1 MDTIF
6 TVKNKDFDRLSP
18 QEAVDFFRELLWAE
32 ATVLGIGE
40 NLINVPSAITVADGG
55 IDAEVHNVSA
65 SSGQGIIK
73 QGLTRYQIK
82 TGNFSLS
89 NESHIKSILFK
100 DNTNEL
106 KPRVKSCLDKD
117 GTLIIVLFG
126 WDNPETKD
134 DQLVNKFKEKLILID
149 RKYNN
154 AKIEIW
160 QQNKLR
166 GFLTPFPSL
175 ALRIKGLDRSRFQ
188 SHRSWSENDDMKKEF
203 VAGEKQKKFISN
215 LQTALRQNNNEAVHI
230 RIYGEP
236 GIGKTKLVLEATR
249 SDDLLPF
256 VIYVDGANKFR
267 DSDLMTEILRDD
279 NQFFVILVL
288 DECNPDSRSYIWDK
302 LKYRGPRIKIITIYN
317 EYDDTSGNIAYFD
330 VPPLDNEQISKII
343 QEYYIPKDQ
352 ADRWSELCSGSPRVA
367 HVIGFNLKTN
377 PEDLLKPPDTVNVWE
392 RYIVSGDDPN
402 NPEVGQRRTILRHLA
417 LFKRFGYGRPVV
429 SEAQAIAK
437 IIERADPQITW
448 PRFQEIINNL
458 KARRILQGENTLY
471 ITPKALH
478 IKLWIDW
485 WNIHGNTFNL
495 NEFSQNIPTSLFEW
509 FYEMFVYGAESKV
522 ASQIV
527 KKLLGENGPFKDDAN
542 LKTKL
547 GARFFLALV
556 EADPKSA
563 LECLKRTIG
572 KFTKNELLEF
582 TTGRREVVWALEKIA
597 IWKDLFADAAR
608 LLLALG
614 EAENETCSNNA
625 SGIFAEL
632 FSPARGQLAP
642 TEASPKERF
651 PILREALES
660 SSKERRILGLHA
672 CDQALETGHFS
683 RVVGA
688 EHQGLKEEPQLWMP
702 KTYGELFDAYRQVWQ
717 LLYKLLDSLPE
728 DEQQQGVDILLH
740 RVWGLVRIQ
749 NLTDMVID
757 TINEL
762 KLKSYGDKKKI
773 LTRVIEILH
782 YIGKELPVETRQRLE
797 QLRDTFIRNDFSS
810 KMKRYVGMDIVEDY
824 YDEEGNQVNQ
834 IQLQIEALALQA
846 IENNNLLKSELEW
859 LVTTEAQNGY
869 RFGYELGRKDNNF
882 SLLPILLKVQ
892 RNANKNPSVNFLGG
906 YFRIIFEKDRVRW
919 ENILDTIQEDIKLNT
934 WIPELTKYSGMS
946 EQAAL
951 RILNLAKKGVINTG
965 YFWIFRLGR
974 STQDLSEDVFNI
986 IIEYLLSNSDIYA
999 ISTALDM
1006 YHLYYIYK
1014 EPKHILPLELTMK
1027 LLTHPLLFQ
1036 KLKSGK
1042 RDQMDDYHWS
1052 NIGKAFLKLYPEKNL
1067 ELGDKILQH
1076 FGEEGTIFDSF
1087 HSHTQEVL
1095 NEVAQRN
1102 PEEIWTRV
1110 TRYLGPPVDS
1120 RAYHI
1125 TQWLR
1130 GDFSFDDEE
1139 KGMLPI
1145 FPSEIIWKWVDEDIN
1160 NRAKYLA
1167 SFVPNKLF
1175 REEGK
1180 ICFAREAL
1188 VRYGT
1193 RDDVRSNLMAN
1204 FSTEG
1209 WMGQESLYYQ
1219 KKKQQLLDFKK
1230 EEENENVK
1238 RWIDEYVSSIDKRIE
1253 QAKIEEEREGF

>member
-1 MDTIF
+1 
-6 TVKNKDFDRLSP
+6 
-18 QEAVDFFRELLWAE
+18 
-32 ATVLGIGE
+32 
-40 NLINVPSAITVADGG
+40 
-55 IDAEVHNVSA
+55 
-65 SSGQGIIK
+65 
-73 QGLTRYQIK
+73 
-82 TGNFSLS
+82 
-89 NESHIKSILFK
+89 
-100 DNTNEL
+100 
-106 KPRVKSCLDKD
+106 VKSCLDKD

-279 NQFFVILVL
+279 NQFSVILVL

-302 LKYRGPRIKIITIYN
+302 LKYRGPRIRIISIYN
-317 EYDDTSGNIAYFD
+317 ECDDTSGNIVYFD
-330 VPPLDNEQISKII
+330 IPPLDNEQISKII

-377 PEDLLKPPDTVNVWE
+377 PEDLLKPPDTVNMWE

-402 NPEVGQRRTILRHLA
+402 NPEVGQRRTILRHIA

-448 PRFQEIINNL
+448 SKFQEIINNL

-471 ITPKALH
+471 ITPKLFH

-495 NEFSQNIPTSLFEW
+495 NEFAQNIPPSLFEW
-509 FYEMFVYGAESKV
+509 FYEMFVYAAGSKV
-522 ASQIV
+522 ATQIV
-527 KKLLGENGPFKDDAN
+527 KELLSKDGPFQNNAI

-547 GARFFLALV
+547 GAPFFLALT

-572 KFTKNELLEF
+572 KWTKEELLQF

-597 IWKDLFADAAR
+597 VWRDLFGDAAR
-608 LLLALG
+608 LLLTLG
-614 EAENETCSNNA
+614 EAENETWSNNA
-625 SGIFAEL
+625 SGIFAQL
-632 FSPARGQLAP
+632 FSPARGQVAP
-642 TEASPKERF
+642 TEASPQERL
-651 PILREALES
+651 PVLKEALES
-660 SSKERRILGLHA
+660 NSKERRILGFHA
-672 CDQALETGHFS
+672 CDQALETGHFF
-683 RVVGA
+683 RVVGT
-688 EHQGLKEEPQLWMP
+688 EHQGLRKEPKLWMP
-702 KTYGELFDAYRQVWQ
+702 KTYGELFDAYRQVW
-717 LLYKLLDSLPE
+717 LLLFERLDSLPE
-728 DEQQQGVDILLH
+728 DEQQQAINILLQNA
-740 RVWGLVRIQ
+740 RGLGRMQ
-749 NLTDMVID
+749 NLVSMVID
-757 TINEL
+757 TMNEL
-762 KLKSYGDKKKI
+762 AQKSYVDKTMI
-773 LTRVIEILH
+773 LAEIIRILN
-782 YIGKELPVETRQRLE
+782 YDGKELTTETRQRWERLKE
-797 QLRDTFIRNDFSS
+797 KLTGSDFISL
-810 KMKRYVGMDIVEDY
+810 MKRYVGMDILEDKF
-824 YDEEGNQVNQ
+824 DEEGNQIDQ
-834 IQLQIEALALQA
+834 TQSKIEELAQQA
-846 IENNNLLKSELEW
+846 IKNKDLLQKELHW
-859 LVTTEAQNGY
+859 LVTTIAKNGY
-869 RFGYELGRKDNNF
+869 RFGYALAKNDKNV
-882 SLLPILLKVQ
+882 SLLPTILEVQ
-892 RNANKNPSVNFLGG
+892 RNAVKNADVCFLGG
-906 YFRIIFEKDRVRW
+906 YLRVLFEQDRERW
-919 ENILDTIQEDIKLNT
+919 ENQLDALMEDKNLNT
-934 WIPELTKYSGMS
+934 WIPELTWRAGMTDR
-946 EQAAL
+946 AAL
-951 RILNLAKKGVINTG
+951 RILDLAKKSVINIR

-974 STQDLSEDVFNI
+974 STQELSEDVFNI

-1006 YHLYYIYK
+1006 YHYYIYK
-1014 EPKHILPLELTMK
+1014 EPKHILPVELTMK
-1027 LLTHPLLFQ
+1027 LLIHPLLFQ
-1036 KLKSGK
+1036 KLESGK
-1042 RDQMDDYHWS
+1042 RDKMDDYHWS
-1052 NIGKAFLKLYPEKNL
+1052 GIGKAFFKLYPEKSL
-1067 ELGDKILQH
+1067 ELADKILQH
-1076 FGEEGTIFDSF
+1076 FGEEGTIFDDSL
-1087 HSHTQEVL
+1087 SRTQVVL
-1095 NEVAQRN
+1095 NEITQHYPKDVWLL
-1102 PEEIWTRV
+1102 ITK
-1110 TRYLGPPVDS
+1110 YLGPPTDS
-1120 RAYHI
+1120 RAFHI
-1125 TQWLR
+1125 KEWLQ
-1130 GDFSFDDEE
+1130 GGKFYEE
-1139 KGMLPI
+1139 KEGTINLIP
-1145 FPSEIIWKWVDEDIN
+1145 PELIWEWVDN
-1160 NRAKYLA
+1160 NVDKRAWYVA
-1167 SFVPNKLF
+1167 SFVPKKLF

-1180 ICFAREAL
+1180 TCFAREVL

-1193 RDDVRSNLMAN
+1193 RDDVRRKLMAN

-1209 WMGQESLYYQ
+1209 WSGPDSLHYQ

-1238 RWIDEYVSSIDKRIE
+1238 RWIDDYVSSIDKRIE